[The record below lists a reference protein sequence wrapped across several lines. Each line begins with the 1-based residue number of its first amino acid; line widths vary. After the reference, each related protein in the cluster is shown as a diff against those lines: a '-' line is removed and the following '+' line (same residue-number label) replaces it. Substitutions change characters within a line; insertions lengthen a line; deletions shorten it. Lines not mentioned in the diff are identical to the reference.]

1 MSTKEP
7 PVWLNILRKIG
18 GFDPLPR
25 PSATDAE
32 QPATAENAAAET
44 EEDAPLFTPVRAKPS
59 AGKKALR
66 IMVWVVL
73 VLILWIGVRTIIWGN
88 KARQE
93 AAPVPISAT
102 FPTATAEGVASR
114 FAVAFLTWEEGDAGA
129 KTRADSLRPFF
140 ASTGEVDGRM
150 GWNGKGKQRAES
162 PTVMRVQVIDEK
174 TARVLVMVDII
185 NGEKRSSAGLEM
197 TVQVIDGAGVV
208 VGNPGVVAVPA
219 APTVARHEASSDDGQ
234 LTAKTKTEAQNF
246 FSLFAAGDNLDS
258 IAAPGA
264 KIRGLNGAW
273 GTATVTKWTVSEGG
287 ADRRTATAEVTFDRD
302 GVQLKQT
309 FTCSIVKVS
318 ASGVD
323 QWKISEIHGGS

>member
-1 MSTKEP
+1 MTTKEP
-7 PVWLNILRKIG
+7 PAWLNILRKIG
-18 GFDPLPR
+18 GFDPLPG

-32 QPATAENAAAET
+32 QPTTAETAAAET
-44 EEDAPLFTPVRAKPS
+44 EEDAPLFTPVQAKPS
-59 AGKKALR
+59 AGKRALR
-66 IMVWVVL
+66 IAVWVVL
-73 VLILWIGVRTIIWGN
+73 ILILWIGVRTIIWGN

-129 KTRADSLRPFF
+129 KTRADALRPYYS
-140 ASTGEVDGRM
+140 ATGDIDGRL
-150 GWNGKGKQRAES
+150 GWNGKGKQRAEN

-174 TARVLVMVDII
+174 TARVLVLVDII
-185 NGEKRSSAGLEM
+185 NGEKRSSTGLEM

-219 APTVARHEASSDDGQ
+219 APTVARQEAFSDDGQ
-234 LTAKTKTEAQNF
+234 LTTKTKTEAQSF
-246 FSLFAAGDNLDS
+246 FALFAAGDNLDS

-273 GTATVTKWTVSEGG
+273 GTATVTRWTVSEGG

-302 GVQLKQT
+302 GVQIKQT

-323 QWKISEIHGGS
+323 QWKISEVHGGS

>member
-1 MSTKEP
+1 MTTKEP
-7 PVWLNILRKIG
+7 PAWLNVLRKIAG
-18 GFDPLPR
+18 LDPLPR
-25 PSATDAE
+25 PSATE
-32 QPATAENAAAET
+32 PAQASTAENAAAET
-44 EEDAPLFTPVRAKPS
+44 EENPLFTPVQAKPS
-59 AGKKALR
+59 VGKKALR
-66 IMVWVVL
+66 IMVWAVL
-73 VLILWIGVRTIIWGN
+73 ILILWIGVRTIIWGN
-88 KARQE
+88 KARLP

-114 FAVAFLTWEEGDAGA
+114 FAVAFMTWEEGDAGA
-129 KTRADSLRPFF
+129 KTRAEALRPFF
-140 ASTGEVDGRM
+140 ATTGDIDGRM
-150 GWNGKGKQRAES
+150 GWNGKGKQRAEN
-162 PTVMRVQVIDEK
+162 PTVMRVQVIDEQ
-174 TARVLVMVDII
+174 TARVLVLVDII
-185 NGEKRSSAGLEM
+185 NSEKRSSTGLEM

-219 APTVARHEASSDDGQ
+219 APTVARHEAFSDDGQ
-234 LTAKTKTEAQNF
+234 LTTKTKTEAQSF

-273 GTATVTKWTVSEGG
+273 GTATVTRWTVSEGG

-323 QWKISEIHGGS
+323 QWKISEVHGGS